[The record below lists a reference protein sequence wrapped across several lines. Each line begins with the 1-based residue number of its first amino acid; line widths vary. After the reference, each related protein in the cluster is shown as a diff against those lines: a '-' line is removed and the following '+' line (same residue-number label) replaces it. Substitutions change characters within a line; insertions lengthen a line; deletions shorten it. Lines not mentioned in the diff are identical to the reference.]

1 MTMSAASEQ
10 AGVENARPI
19 HMTRAAKLLLV
30 PVLLLQ
36 VGFFGFVAAHRFI
49 DGDEGAF
56 LLASRLVLAH
66 KAPYLDFFY
75 QQAPLLPYAYAAW
88 MKAAGISWFSGRAFT
103 VLLTSLLGLL
113 LYRHICQQTGSWLAG
128 FSAVVL
134 FASSTLVFAWFSVVK
149 TYSLSGLFLFGAYL
163 AISRLSAARPQWWLA
178 VGGLLFGLSVD
189 TRSYLLLVTPL
200 FLWWVF
206 RNSETQVRLKS
217 MLCFLGGLAI
227 GLAPCLFLFLPSPDT
242 FLFNNLRYHALRSN
256 LGLIGWWQQK
266 VFVLVQMFLGARE
279 GNGLQ
284 WSLLFFVS
292 AGFIFSIR
300 RRGYAPRLAFLIA
313 LVVGF
318 ICLLPTPAYIQYFSV
333 CVPFLVVSAVCAAS
347 ELFTR
352 LESRR
357 EKLLVT
363 MGVVAVMAGYL
374 VLGGIDLRSYLVTGD
389 GVPGVRTALDRGDWR
404 LQRVIA
410 VSHAVDQ
417 VAAPGEFVAS
427 FWPGDI
433 LESQANTLPGMENPF
448 ALQVSAKLTPA
459 ERARYHITSVPQIES
474 DIAAHRAHVVV
485 LRNQIST
492 AFAANEIA
500 RAQQQADAFR
510 SLLEADGYTLFRSFG
525 GISVYVHS
533 GS

>member
-1 MTMSAASEQ
+1 
-10 AGVENARPI
+10 
-19 HMTRAAKLLLV
+19 MTRAAKLLLV

-66 KAPYLDFFY
+66 KTPYLDFFY
-75 QQAPLLPYAYAAW
+75 QQAPLLPYAYALW
-88 MKAAGISWFSGRAFT
+88 MKVAGISWFSGRAFT

-113 LYRHICQQTGSWLAG
+113 LYRHVCEQTGSWLAG
-128 FSAVVL
+128 ISAVVL

-149 TYSLSGLFLFGAYL
+149 TYSLSGLFLFCAYL
-163 AISRLSAARPQWWLA
+163 AITRLSAARPKWPLA
-178 VGGLLFGLSVD
+178 VAGLWFGLSVD
-189 TRSYLLLVTPL
+189 TRSYLLLLTPL
-200 FLWWVF
+200 FLWWILHNGDTHS
-206 RNSETQVRLKS
+206 RRKS
-217 MLCFLGGLAI
+217 TLWFLGGLAV

-266 VFVLVQMFLGARE
+266 VFVLVELFLGAPE

-284 WSLLFFVS
+284 WSILFFISV
-292 AGFIFSIR
+292 GFIFSIR
-300 RRGYAPRLAFLIA
+300 RRGYAPRLAFQIA
-313 LVVGF
+313 LILGF
-318 ICLLPTPAYIQYFSV
+318 ICLLPTPAYLQYFSV
-333 CVPFLVVSAVCAAS
+333 CVPFLIVSAVCVVS
-347 ELFTR
+347 DFFTR
-352 LESRR
+352 LGSRR
-357 EKLLVT
+357 EKLLAT
-363 MGVVAVMAGYL
+363 IACVAVMVGYL
-374 VLGGIDLRSYLVTGD
+374 VLGAFDLRSYLVTGD

-433 LESQANTLPGMENPF
+433 LESRANTLPGMENPF
-448 ALQVSAKLTPA
+448 ALQVAAKLTPA
-459 ERARYHITSVPQIES
+459 EHARYHITSVPQIED
-474 DIAAHRAHVVV
+474 DIAAHRARVVV

-500 RAQQQADAFR
+500 RAQQQAATFK

-525 GISVYVHS
+525 GISIYVHS